1 MGNCTVK
8 RSKKASENYTSSVK
22 IKVPNLFYLSRS
34 EKSMLVVENSES
46 RLYPL
51 QKKIKLFRDS
61 SISLISDSS
70 LIIAGGSDSSSSLTS
85 RVYQIFPYLS
95 ELTSLPSLPF
105 PCKSGVFHSYNSTSL
120 IYVGGIC
127 ESQDN
132 DSSQSEQG
140 APICRLNSGQ
150 KAWEVFTSRTL
161 FDPGKYLKRNVVEDD
176 RSQVANQGTDHA
188 EVFIKDL
195 YEPGSVIVN
204 DCLVLI
210 GGKICIED
218 KMVTSDKV
226 FSVRLNEEFCIKEEG
241 FVVPVKLMAP
251 SCAVK
256 YQKVFVAGGLLEDMS
271 NNLEVFV
278 IEWDSRSI
286 RKVDIGFDR
295 PVELRYPIF
304 VEDKGIWCFSPP
316 KMLYLREDKKQVF
329 NFGLNSQVP
338 KFEINV
344 VKTTAGEGENEF
356 KKVFVDLSLHIS
368 SECKKK
374 VEDKTIDLKQYL
386 EDQLIEK
393 IEDDVEIF
401 IADKKDKQEN
411 ENNDFQPAIDS
422 VEIEL
427 PLENLAINSFRIDEK
442 KYMCYVCNEGLKRID
457 KSHELFS
464 QSCSHCFSHHSKQ
477 FLCPSC
483 SITFCRSCLRK
494 LEKFP
499 LVRPT
504 LLTCSKSHKLSH
516 SSSQSPICID
526 CSNTIESNHV
536 FCFICDEHLCE
547 TCHKLLLNLINS
559 SPNCL
564 KSHNLTW
571 SLKPNPVC
579 SDCLTISSALIHFS
593 CKTCEFIQ
601 CVDCL
606 NEKNQPLIITDQ
618 TFTKPKENLSYNLHI
633 NESSL
638 YEEPDKKSIIENDE
652 KKAGPFEEMDG
663 RQMPDESEIVNN
675 LKRESI
681 SYLISME
688 ELRKKIPQKPLRG
701 QKSPIFLSLS
711 PSKISPEKKKGIASK
726 FINSPKE
733 QTLMRK
739 SLGAFHFE
747 KYNKA
752 EYHIPKPI
760 EIKTPVITY
769 SDNSERLPEIHT
781 FRKMSNEQKFGSVED
796 FNVRESQ
803 EVLVFNERNSPTSQ
817 NIELAKTSRLRDSL
831 EVKDD
836 FREKIDEF
844 KLNNKNEDQYANDN
858 KSSKKDESSSRKK
871 KNKEKEVDQEIIIE
885 DLTKDKKKKKSK
897 KIEEVQNKPSLNTS
911 HSSSSS
917 THFHI
922 HLNPIQGSEENLKF
936 LETPNKNS
944 FNSPSNHSNSAN
956 SDSQNLVPIST
967 FTNKPVQESENPE
980 PISQIEAPINI
991 DINITS
997 EGPEGPED
1005 TDLLEP
1011 SIFFPTMGDEGEQ
1024 VAPVID
1030 KDQGKNKLQALKAKL
1045 NLLTERSDGFSSSSE
1060 SEKSGFNGF
1069 IIGNFQVS
1077 DSEPDSIRSK
1087 NILEKVN
1094 QKLDDSDEY
1103 GKNKKNRKSKENKD
1117 NEVSDE
1123 SSSCSMFNPFD
1134 VCETFEEIS
1143 EIRQSESKL
1152 KKNIEKVV
1160 EGNLSK
1166 DRKSSSAKKNKKKI
1180 IEIEKEKEKK
1190 SDENEKSE
1198 DSSKDLK
1205 KKKRKHRKKSSSS
1218 SGSGYGFVLQYQ

>member
-1 MGNCTVK
+1 MGNCSVK
-8 RSKKASENYTSSVK
+8 RSKKASQNYTSSVK
-22 IKVPNLFYLSRS
+22 IKVANLFYLSRS

-51 QKKIKLFRDS
+51 QKKLKLFRDS
-61 SISLISDSS
+61 SISLISESS

-85 RVYQIFPYLS
+85 RVYQIFPYSS
-95 ELTSLPSLPF
+95 ELISLPSLPF

-140 APICRLNSGQ
+140 APMCRLNSGQ

-176 RSQVANQGTDHA
+176 ESQVRNQGNCDA
-188 EVFIKDL
+188 EVLIKDL

-204 DCLVLI
+204 DSLVLI
-210 GGKICIED
+210 GGKICIEN
-218 KMVTSDKV
+218 KMMTSDKV
-226 FSVRLNEEFCIKEEG
+226 FSVRLDKEFCIKQEE
-241 FVVPVKLMAP
+241 FLVPVKVMAP
-251 SCAVK
+251 SCAAK
-256 YQKVFVAGGLLEDMS
+256 NQKVFIAGGLLDDMS
-271 NNLEVFV
+271 INLEVFV
-278 IEWDSRSI
+278 IDWELRSI
-286 RKVDIGFDR
+286 RKVDIVFDR
-295 PVELRYPIF
+295 PIELRYPIF
-304 VEDKGIWCFSPP
+304 VEEKGIWCFSPP

-329 NFGLNSQVP
+329 SFGLNSQVP

-344 VKTTAGEGENEF
+344 VKATAGEAENEF
-356 KKVFVDLSLHIS
+356 KKVFVDLSLHIT
-368 SECKKK
+368 SESKKI
-374 VEDKTIDLKQYL
+374 VEDKVNDSKQCL
-386 EDQLIEK
+386 EDEDKQK
-393 IEDDVEIF
+393 IKEDLEIF
-401 IADKKDKQEN
+401 TANIKEKQEI
-411 ENNDFQPAIDS
+411 ENNDFQPAIES

-427 PLENLAINSFRIDEK
+427 PEENLAINSFCIDEK
-442 KYMCYVCNEGLKRID
+442 KYLCYVCNEGLKRID

-464 QSCSHCFSHHSKQ
+464 QSCFHCFSHHSKQ

-483 SITFCRSCLRK
+483 SILFCRSCLRK

-499 LVRPT
+499 LFRPA
-504 LLTCSKSHKLSH
+504 LLTCCKSHKFCHSLSQ
-516 SSSQSPICID
+516 SSQCIN
-526 CSNTIESNHV
+526 CSSNIESTHV
-536 FCFICDEHLCE
+536 FCFICNENLCE
-547 TCHKLLLNLINS
+547 MCHKLLLSIINS
-559 SPNCL
+559 SPTCD
-564 KSHNLTW
+564 KSHNLSWT
-571 SLKPNPVC
+571 LKPNPAC
-579 SDCLTISSALIHFS
+579 SYCLMISSSLIHFS
-593 CKTCEFIQ
+593 CETCEFFQ
-601 CVDCL
+601 CIDCL

-618 TFTKPKENLSYNLHI
+618 TFIKPKENLSYNLHI

-638 YEEPDKKSIIENDE
+638 YEEPEKKSILENDE
-652 KKAGPFEEMDG
+652 KKVGPFDEMDG
-663 RQMPDESEIVNN
+663 RLMPDESEITNN

-739 SLGAFHFE
+739 SLGAFHFD

-760 EIKTPVITY
+760 EIKTPVIAY
-769 SDNSERLPEIHT
+769 SDNSEGLPESQT
-781 FRKMSNEQKFGSVED
+781 FRKMNNEPKFTNNED
-796 FNVRESQ
+796 YRIKESQ
-803 EVLVFNERNSPTSQ
+803 ELPYSNGKNDIGYQS
-817 NIELAKTSRLRDSL
+817 IELAKTSRLRESL

-836 FREKIDEF
+836 FRDKIDEF
-844 KLNNKNEDQYANDN
+844 KLNSKNEDQYANDN

-871 KNKEKEVDQEIIIE
+871 KIKNKEDDEEFIIIE
-885 DLTKDKKKKKSK
+885 DSTKDQKNKKSK
-897 KIEEVQNKPSLNTS
+897 NKKEAQNKQKKLSRDPS

-922 HLNPIQGSEENLKF
+922 HLNPVLESEENLIL

-944 FNSPSNHSNSAN
+944 FNSASNQSNSAR
-956 SDSQNLVPIST
+956 SDSQNPGIIST
-967 FTNKPVQESENPE
+967 FINKPIQESENPE
-980 PISQIEAPINI
+980 SSNQIEFPINL
-991 DINITS
+991 DMSIT
-997 EGPEGPED
+997 PEGPED

-1011 SIFFPTMGDEGEQ
+1011 SVFFATMGDECEQ

-1030 KDQGKNKLQALKAKL
+1030 KNQGKNKLQALKAKL

-1060 SEKSGFNGF
+1060 SEKSAFNGF

-1077 DSEPDSIRSK
+1077 DSEPDSMRSK

-1103 GKNKKNRKSKENKD
+1103 GKVRKNKKSKENEENK
-1117 NEVSDE
+1117 VSDE
-1123 SSSCSMFNPFD
+1123 SSSYSMFNPFD
-1134 VCETFEEIS
+1134 VCETFEDIS
-1143 EIRQSESKL
+1143 EIKESESKL

-1160 EGNLSK
+1160 EGNVSK
-1166 DRKSSSAKKNKKKI
+1166 DKKSSSANKNKKNKR
-1180 IEIEKEKEKK
+1180 ERK
-1190 SDENEKSE
+1190 SDENENKKSK
-1198 DSSKDLK
+1198 DSSKGLK
-1205 KKKRKHRKKSSSS
+1205 KTKKKHRKKSSSS
-1218 SGSGYGFVLQYQ
+1218 SGSGYGFTLQYQ